1 MVDFGLVSLL
11 WVAVRLVSCVFR
23 LFVGVLAV
31 LLLMLWCILVGLV
44 VSVLCLLV
52 DCWIF
57 GCGVWLLI

>member
-1 MVDFGLVSLL
+1 MVDFGLISLL
-11 WVAVRLVSCVFR
+11 WVAGRLVSCVFR